1 MKSFV
6 VSLVAV
12 GLLVACAGGTAAT
25 QATPTP
31 PGPLTKYKNTL
42 PGLNATGT
50 IDLIQNVIDF
60 GPGAASV
67 VHTHS
72 SPNLGTVLEGQ
83 ITVKMPASDKRADA
97 GGMLVEPINQPLQAV
112 NTGSG
117 EAMVVVAFAVPRGG
131 KPTTPV
137 TGRPAPAAL
146 NKTLYTFTLAGPGI
160 NGPYSLVQQ
169 VLDFAPG
176 SQSLN
181 YRYGG
186 PGLFTVLQGQAT
198 LSSDGVEKTFSAGDT
213 FTEMP
218 FQTVQLFNR
227 GTSDVSLAAT
237 FMLPDD
243 AQLTTKP

>member
-1 MKSFV
+1 MKGFV

-12 GLLVACAGGTAAT
+12 GMLMACGGGTAAT

-42 PGLNATGT
+42 PGLNATGV

-60 GPGAASV
+60 GPSAASV
-67 VHTHS
+67 VHIHS
-72 SPNLGTVLEGQ
+72 SPNLATVLQGQ
-83 ITVKMPASDKRADA
+83 ITVKMQASDKRADA
-97 GGMLVEPINQPLQAV
+97 GGMLVEPINEPLQAV

-117 EAMVVVAFAVPRGG
+117 EAMVVVAFALPRGG

-137 TGRPAPAAL
+137 AGRPAPPTL
-146 NKTLYTFTLAGPGI
+146 NKTLYSSTLAGPGI

-176 SQSLN
+176 SQSHK

-186 PGLFTVLQGQAT
+186 PGLITVLQGQAAVST
-198 LSSDGVEKTFSAGDT
+198 DGVEKTFSVGET
-213 FTEMP
+213 FTEVP

-227 GTSDVSLAAT
+227 GSSEVMLAAT
-237 FMLPDD
+237 FMLPDN
-243 AQLTTKP
+243 AQLTTNP

>member
-1 MKSFV
+1 MKGFV

-12 GLLVACAGGTAAT
+12 GLLVACGGGTAAT

-31 PGPLTKYKNTL
+31 PRPVTKYTNTL
-42 PGLNATGT
+42 PGLNATGVV
-50 IDLIQNVIDF
+50 DLVQNVIDF

-72 SPNLGTVLEGQ
+72 TPNLATVLEGQ
-83 ITVKMPASDKRADA
+83 ITVKMPASDKRADV

-137 TGRPAPAAL
+137 AGRPAPATL
-146 NKTLYTFTLAGPGI
+146 NKTLYSFTLAGPGI

-176 SQSLN
+176 SESVK

-186 PGLFTVLQGQAT
+186 PGLITVLQGQAT
-198 LSSDGVEKTFSAGDT
+198 VSGDGVEKTYGVGET

-218 FQTVQLFNR
+218 FQSVQLFNR
-227 GTSDVSLAAT
+227 GSDDVLLAAT

-243 AQLTTKP
+243 ARLTTSP

>member
-1 MKSFV
+1 MKSLV

-12 GLLVACAGGTAAT
+12 GLLVACGGGTAAT
-25 QATPTP
+25 QPSPTP
-31 PGPLTKYKNTL
+31 SGPLTKYKNTL
-42 PGLNATGT
+42 PGLNATGVV
-50 IDLIQNVIDF
+50 DLTQNVIDF
-60 GPGAASV
+60 GPGAESV

-72 SPNLGTVLEGQ
+72 TPNLGTVLEGQ

-117 EAMVVVAFAVPRGG
+117 EAMVVVAFAVPRGS

-137 TGRPAPAAL
+137 AGRPAPATV
-146 NKTLYTFTLAGPGI
+146 NKTLYSSTLAGPGI
-160 NGPYSLVQQ
+160 SGPYSLVQQ

-176 SQSLN
+176 SQSLK

-186 PGLFTVLQGQAT
+186 PGLITVLQGQAT
-198 LSSDGVEKTFSAGDT
+198 VSIDGVYETFGAGET

-218 FQTVQLFNR
+218 IQKVQLFNR
-227 GTSDVSLAAT
+227 GSEDVVLAAT

-243 AQLTTKP
+243 AQLTTNP